1 MKVKNKSTNE
11 VVEATK
17 NPDNTYTVE
26 GNTLSKEDMGK
37 AYMMVKVAPKKEE
50 PKEQEFQ
57 VINSNETMSDDIT
70 KIAMSLVKAN
80 GEMVNGKK
88 GKEGYNYK
96 YMTFE
101 SLVDLVRPV
110 LLKHGLCIMQ
120 THQLNG
126 SNVATHTTVLH
137 ESGQWFKSTMEIPL
151 SPSKQLS
158 IPQQVG
164 VVCTFSKRYIVQSIF
179 MIASEDDNDGVI
191 K

>member
-1 MKVKNKSTNE
+1 MALKVKNINTNA
-11 VVEATK
+11 VCEAVK
-17 NPDNTYTVE
+17 NEDGTYTVE
-26 GNTLSKEDMGK
+26 NKTLSREDMSK
-37 AYMMVKVAPKKEE
+37 SYRAVKEEVKKEE
-50 PKEQEFQ
+50 EFN
-57 VINSNETMSDDIT
+57 VISSNETMSEDIS
-70 KIAMSLVKAN
+70 KIAMSLIKAN
-80 GEMVNGKK
+80 GEMINGKK
-88 GKEGYNYK
+88 GKEGFNYK

-126 SNVATHTTVLH
+126 NNVATHTTVLH

-164 VVCTFSKRYIVQSIF
+164 VVCTFTKRYVVQSIF